1 MNRSASRSLRR
12 LRALACVPVVFALAL
27 SACSDEPDAGA
38 EPDVD
43 AGAAA
48 DPAAL
53 ECEGGLTFWTWVP
66 NIEETIALFEEEYPD
81 IPIELVNAGQGADHY
96 TQLRTTLTAGTGAP
110 DVAQMEY
117 KNLPGFV
124 LTDSL
129 VDLSEYGAAELE
141 DRFVPSAWDQVTVGE
156 GVYGIPQ
163 DTGPMIMLYRPDVFE
178 ELGLEVPTTW
188 EEYEEAGRQIQAAG
202 PDRYLSFIDPGDAG
216 GASSMLWQAGS
227 RPFALEGADNT
238 ELTIDFQD
246 DGAQMWAENWTT
258 LVEED
263 LVEVAPGF
271 TDEWYR
277 ALADGRYA
285 TWIVGAWGP
294 TFLQSVIPQTEGQW
308 RVAPMPQY
316 GEGESV
322 AAEHGGSSVAVTTQS
337 DCPEAATE
345 FAVWL
350 NSDPAAAQS
359 LNENSL
365 LYPATTELVESE
377 EFLNAEDA
385 FLGGQQAN
393 QIYAEAGSNVGEGWQ
408 YTPFQDYAE
417 SVFGDT
423 VGQALTGSADLSE
436 GLQDWGAQLRE
447 YATEQG
453 FQVSGG

>member
-1 MNRSASRSLRR
+1 MNRSTNWSRRRR
-12 LRALACVPVVFALAL
+12 LLAGVPIAVALLL
-27 SACSDEPDAGA
+27 SGCSGDSPDTGAGA
-38 EPDVD
+38 PGVD
-43 AGAAA
+43 
-48 DPAAL
+48 PEQPV

-66 NIEETIALFEEEYPD
+66 NIEDTVALFEEEYPD
-81 IPIELVNAGQGADHY
+81 VDVEVVNAGQGADHY

-129 VDLSEYGAAELE
+129 VDLSEYGAADTE
-141 DRFVPSAWDQVTVGE
+141 DRFLPSAWDQVTVGE

-163 DTGPMIMLYRPDVFE
+163 DTGPMIMMYRPDIFE

-188 EEYEEAGRQIQAAG
+188 EEYEEAGRQIRESG
-202 PDRYLSFIDPGDAG
+202 TDRYLSFIDPGDAG
-216 GASSMLWQAGS
+216 GATSMLWQAGA
-227 RPFALEGADNT
+227 RPFHLEGEA
-238 ELTIDFQD
+238 ELTVDFQD
-246 DGAQMWAENWTT
+246 DPAQTWAENWTT
-258 LVEED
+258 LVEDE
-263 LVEVAPGF
+263 LVEVAPTF

-285 TWIVGAWGP
+285 SWIVGAWGP

-337 DCPEAATE
+337 ECPEAATA
-345 FAVWL
+345 FAIWL
-350 NSDPAAAQS
+350 NSEPEAARS

-365 LYPATTELVESE
+365 LYPATTELAQSQ
-377 EFLNAEDA
+377 EFLDAEYP
-385 FLGGQQAN
+385 FLGGQPAN
-393 QIYAEAGSNVGEGWQ
+393 QVYAEASSNVGEGWQ

-423 VGQALTGSADLSE
+423 VGQSLTGSSDLSQ
-436 GLQDWGAQLRE
+436 GLEAWGERLRT
-447 YATEQG
+447 YASEQG
-453 FQVSGG
+453 FEVSGG